1 MRISILTL
9 ILLTSLIGFA
19 QKNPFTERDYWT
31 NNPSIE
37 SIKADMA
44 KGHDISAL
52 SSNSF
57 DATTWAILSEVDD
70 QTILFLLE
78 QKGNDA
84 NKLTHDG
91 RTYLFWAA
99 YKNNIKLMDHLLK
112 NGAKTNLVDDHG
124 NIVQTF
130 AAGAGQKDP
139 KLYAF
144 MQKNN
149 LPITATNRNGANVLL
164 LLMPN
169 LEKISEINFLIDAG
183 LDLKSTD
190 HDGNNAFMYAVR
202 KGNISLLKELIQEGI
217 NPKVVNEK
225 GENAIFMAS
234 YGARRHS
241 NSIEVYRFLNKLN
254 IEANISNS
262 EKTTPLHNIARG
274 TKDTEIFDFFINK
287 GVDVNQQNSKGQT
300 ALMNASAYNDIS
312 VVEYLLKKDAE
323 INLANQNKKTA
334 LMLATQRNSAE
345 VVKFL
350 LEKDAKIDIK
360 DKKGNTLVYYLIQA
374 EGSKAFDK
382 KYDLLV
388 NKINF
393 KGLQANRNN
402 LYHLAVEKKSEKLLD
417 LAKKHQAKINQVNE
431 DGLTPLHLAAMTA
444 QNPEFIK
451 AVLKHGAK
459 LNIKTDFEESPYD
472 LASQNE
478 LLKGQ
483 DLSFL
488 KS

>member
-1 MRISILTL
+1 MKSAILTL
-9 ILLTSLIGFA
+9 ILFTSLIGSA
-19 QKNPFTERDYWT
+19 HNNPFTERDYWVK
-31 NNPSIE
+31 NPSIK

-78 QKGNDA
+78 QKGNDV

-112 NGAKTNLVDDHG
+112 NGAKTNLIDDHG
-124 NIVQTF
+124 NTVQTF

-139 KLYAF
+139 ELYNF

-164 LLMPN
+164 LLMPH
-169 LEKISEINFLIDAG
+169 LENVSEINFLIEAG
-183 LDLKSTD
+183 LNLKSTD

-202 KGNISLLKELIQEGI
+202 KGNISLLKELIQKGI
-217 NPKVVNEK
+217 NPKIVNKK
-225 GENAIFMAS
+225 GENAMFMAS
-234 YGARRHS
+234 YGARRYS
-241 NSIEVYRFLNKLN
+241 NPLEVYEFLNELN

-262 EKTTPLHNIARG
+262 NKVTALHNIARS
-274 TKDTEIFDFFINK
+274 TKNTKIFDFFINK
-287 GVDVNQQNSKGQT
+287 GVDVNQQTKKGET
-300 ALMNASAYNDIS
+300 ALMNAAAYNDVS
-312 VVEYLLKKDAE
+312 VVEYLLKKDAK
-323 INLANQNKKTA
+323 INLENENNQTA
-334 LMLATQRNSAE
+334 LMLATQSNSAE
-345 VVKFL
+345 MLHFL
-350 LEKDAKIDIK
+350 LEKGVKPEIK
-360 DKKGNTLVYYLIQA
+360 DNKGNSLVYYLIQA

-382 KYDLLV
+382 KYKLLED
-388 NKINF
+388 KIDF
-393 KGLQANRNN
+393 KALQANKNN
-402 LYHLAVEKKSEKLLD
+402 LYHLAVEKKSKKLLD
-417 LAKKHQAKINQVNE
+417 LAQKYNADVNQANQ

-444 QNPEFIK
+444 QNPELIK

-459 LNIKTDFEESPYD
+459 LNIKTDFEESAYD

-478 LLKGQ
+478 LLKEQ
-483 DLSFL
+483 DISFL